1 MTTKAAKQFAVAAM
15 EARGDNRV
23 VDKRLAQLHGEIYHL
38 KNRITELDEELRIK
52 QSIINKQ
59 VAMMG
64 RDGT

>member
-1 MTTKAAKQFAVAAM
+1 M